1 MYVFYGLTC
10 VVERSWRF
18 AVPLLLGRLLST
30 QHAFLPAGVGGM
42 EAAYESVAVIG
53 FWAQSFM
60 FSSGMWIG
68 GVIDL
73 VPRRQ
78 LLKWVLGIQSVAVL
92 VSCALLLTASPGNVA
107 IQSFRS
113 SWLFK
118 GKQSKAKRMNECCGL
133 SLAHS
138 LAPKFTQTNPCPCV
152 GSVLSD
158 EFDHN
163 TTTLQQVWPGAAFWS
178 G

>member
-30 QHAFLPAGVGGM
+30 VPAGGGGM

-92 VSCALLLTASPGNVA
+92 ASCALLLMASPGNVA
-107 IQSFRS
+107 IQSFRA

-118 GKQSKAKRMNECCGL
+118 GKQSKAKGMNE
-133 SLAHS
+133 
-138 LAPKFTQTNPCPCV
+138 
-152 GSVLSD
+152 
-158 EFDHN
+158 
-163 TTTLQQVWPGAAFWS
+163 
-178 G
+178 